1 MKSPHF
7 EYHRPS
13 TVADATAL
21 LGRLEN
27 AKVLA
32 GGQSLMPM
40 LNMRYALPDHVVD
53 INRIAELTGIRI
65 AGDSVRI
72 GAMTR
77 QRDIERSD
85 ALAGK
90 APIFREALQH
100 VGHIQTR
107 SRGTIGGSLCH
118 LDPAAELPGL
128 VRLFDGVVEVTGP
141 AGVRTIPAAEWGL
154 GYMTPA
160 VAPDEIATAVTFD
173 VWSGRSGEAFEEFAR
188 RHGDFAIAGAGVR
201 MQLDA
206 GGRIDR
212 LALVVVGIDVAPVRL
227 SQAEAALVGRLP
239 DAAAIALAK
248 ADLEP
253 LEILSDAQ
261 NSSAYRKHIAGVML
275 ARAFTKAA
283 QRAGARHA

>member
-1 MKSPHF
+1 MKSPQF
-7 EYHRPS
+7 TYHRPES
-13 TVADATAL
+13 VADAAAL

-53 INRIAELTGIRI
+53 INRIPELAGISIEGPR
-65 AGDSVRI
+65 VRI

-77 QRDIERSD
+77 QRDIERNE
-85 ALAGK
+85 ALAAQ

-128 VRLFDGVVEVTGP
+128 VRLFDGVVEVIGP
-141 AGVRTIPAAEWGL
+141 GGSRTVAAGDWGL

-160 VAPDEIATAVTFD
+160 IGPDEIATAITFD
-173 VWSGRSGEAFEEFAR
+173 LWAGPSGEAFEEFAR

-201 MQLDA
+201 MQRDA
-206 GGRIDR
+206 GGAITRVAMVI
-212 LALVVVGIDVAPVRL
+212 VGIDVAPVRL
-227 SQAEAALVGRLP
+227 LEAEDALVGRAP
-239 DAAAIALAK
+239 DHAALAVAK
-248 ADLEP
+248 AGLDN

-261 NSSAYRKHIAGVML
+261 NSARYRKHIAGVML
-275 ARAFTKAA
+275 ARAFHRAA
-283 QRAGARHA
+283 QNAEVAHG

>member
-1 MKSPHF
+1 MKSPQF
-7 EYHRPS
+7 TYHRPQS
-13 TVADATAL
+13 VADATAL

-53 INRIAELTGIRI
+53 INRIPELTGISIEGTR
-65 AGDSVRI
+65 VRI

-85 ALAGK
+85 ALAAR

-128 VRLFDGVVEVTGP
+128 VRLFDGAVHVIGP
-141 AGVRTIPAAEWGL
+141 GGSRTIAAGDWGL

-160 VAPDEIATAVTFD
+160 IGPDEIATAVTFD
-173 VWSGRSGEAFEEFAR
+173 LWAGSSGEAFVEFAR
-188 RHGDFAIAGAGVR
+188 RHGDFAIAGAGVPFGYSNR
-201 MQLDA
+201 SVNEKLCWNST
-206 GGRIDR
+206 
-212 LALVVVGIDVAPVRL
+212 LHTPL
-227 SQAEAALVGRLP
+227 STVSGSWYRGEEEATERSEA
-239 DAAAIALAK
+239 
-248 ADLEP
+248 
-253 LEILSDAQ
+253 
-261 NSSAYRKHIAGVML
+261 
-275 ARAFTKAA
+275 
-283 QRAGARHA
+283 

>member
-1 MKSPHF
+1 MKSPQF
-7 EYHRPS
+7 AYHRPQS
-13 TVADATAL
+13 VADATAL
-21 LGRLEN
+21 LARLEN

-53 INRIAELTGIRI
+53 INRIPELSGITIEGDRI
-65 AGDSVRI
+65 TI

-85 ALAGK
+85 ALFAR
-90 APIFREALQH
+90 APIFREALRH

-128 VRLFDGVVEVTGP
+128 VRLFDGTVHVIGP
-141 AGVRTIPAAEWGL
+141 GGERSIAATDWGL

-160 VAPDEIATAVTFD
+160 IGADEIATAITFN
-173 VWSGRSGEAFEEFAR
+173 VWSGRRGEAFEEFAR

-201 MQLDA
+201 LQLDT
-206 GGRIDR
+206 GGHIARV
-212 LALVVVGIDVAPVRL
+212 AMVLVGVDVAPVRL
-227 SQAEAALVGRLP
+227 LEAETALVGRAP
-239 DAAAIALAK
+239 DAAAIAVAK
-248 ADLEP
+248 SGLDP
-253 LEILSDAQ
+253 LDVLSDAQ
-261 NSSAYRKHIAGVML
+261 NSAAYRKHIAGVML
-275 ARAFTKAA
+275 ARAFRRAA
-283 QRAGARHA
+283 QSAGAHHA

>member
-1 MKSPHF
+1 MKAPQF
-7 EYHRPS
+7 AYHRPQS
-13 TVADATAL
+13 VADATAL
-21 LGRLEN
+21 LARLEN

-53 INRIAELTGIRI
+53 INRIPELYGIAIEGNR
-65 AGDSVRI
+65 VTI

-77 QRDIERSD
+77 QREIERSD
-85 ALAGK
+85 ALFAK
-90 APIFREALQH
+90 VPIFREALQH

-128 VRLFDGVVEVTGP
+128 VRLFDGTVQVIGP
-141 AGVRTIPAAEWGL
+141 GGERSIAAADWGL

-160 VAPDEIATAVTFD
+160 IGPDEIVTSITFE
-173 VWSGRSGEAFEEFAR
+173 VWSGHRGEAFEEFAR

-206 GGRIDR
+206 AGRISR
-212 LALVVVGIDVAPVRL
+212 IAMVIVGIDVAPVRL
-227 SQAEAALVGRLP
+227 VDEEGALLGRAP
-239 DAAAIALAK
+239 DTDAIAVAK
-248 ADLEP
+248 SGLDTRDV
-253 LEILSDAQ
+253 LSDAQ
-261 NSSAYRKHIAGVML
+261 NSAAYRKHIAGVML
-275 ARAFTKAA
+275 ARAFRRAA
-283 QRAGARHA
+283 QTAGALHA